1 MGEQK
6 KRKKKK
12 IKIRHDGTTGGKGPS
27 HRRDLR
33 PQTKS
38 SAHWL
43 GHAEASVYTS
53 RPKSHPQMRG
63 IFTSWTKGE
72 SARDSFLIKAVNFC
86 ILALVCCDVP
96 LPALEPKQKDPSTRR
111 SASDCPLGHH
121 QSDGAFSSSSGI
133 KGLWFRRSNIMIA
146 DSHTITLSQKSS
158 GDFTPSPLRSKKT
171 RRQKQRWLALSGQ
184 ESPSPDQQW
193 KQLYHSAPSRSGP
206 SLSRSRPA
214 SLPLCAPG
222 SGKKNE
228 GGSGL
233 TLKVHPWF
241 SYCSRLFSCPLVRR

>member
-146 DSHTITLSQKSS
+146 DSHTITRSHDHRKARVISRHLLFGPKKHADKNRDGWLFPVRNLPHLINNGNSS
-158 GDFTPSPLRSKKT
+158 ITPPPLDQGRRSPAAGL
-171 RRQKQRWLALSGQ
+171 L
-184 ESPSPDQQW
+184 
-193 KQLYHSAPSRSGP
+193 
-206 SLSRSRPA
+206 LSRSA
-214 SLPLCAPG
+214 LLALA
-222 SGKKNE
+222 KKTK
-228 GGSGL
+228 GALG
-233 TLKVHPWF
+233 
-241 SYCSRLFSCPLVRR
+241 